1 MFHSSSS
8 TFTTTSS
15 SSFRDATL
23 FPPASCTTA
32 THAVD
37 GAPPRGFIDVSASGF
52 LPLLPSSASS
62 AFSLLP
68 RSLPR
73 SSSSHLLPVY
83 HPTTHPL
90 KQMPFSFP
98 PEHQPRRQNPPPALA
113 SQSTPP
119 SSSSSSSSSSCDF
132 PHFKACPV
140 RRVFSTGDLQRLT
153 GMVVSGENHNQEGGE
168 IAAKAARYKP
178 EERKER
184 IVRYRSRRKH
194 RNFHKKI
201 TVHTVP
207 FHPSLSSATPDIS
220 CLQFVRR
227 TIPLT
232 LLFGLTV
239 RVQEDISR
247 QPATGEGQVREERR
261 DRREG
266 GGGNGCGRDQPRTGG
281 RRQRSG

>member
-201 TVHTVP
+201 TYACRKTLADSRP
-207 FHPSLSSATPDIS
+207 R
-220 CLQFVRR
+220 VRGR
-227 TIPLT
+227 FARNGETD
-232 LLFGLTV
+232 G
-239 RVQEDISR
+239 RVEVETDAAETSREQVDGGREVGDGSDRSRAAPTAGDECDDEDIWAAISD
-247 QPATGEGQVREERR
+247 VL
-261 DRREG
+261 
-266 GGGNGCGRDQPRTGG
+266 
-281 RRQRSG
+281 SMHLLS